1 VGGGALGA
9 SREVVALAERLEA
22 PVVAYRRGHGV
33 VPATHRLHVS
43 LPMAH
48 RLWADADVALGI
60 GTRLFMQQSQW
71 GVDARLKIVRVDI
84 DPEEPHRFHTA
95 DAAIV
100 ADAQEG
106 CAALVKRLS
115 AFVTSRESR
124 AAELAGHRAW
134 FADRLS
140 RLQPQVAFLDTIRAA
155 LPDDAIFV
163 DEVTQIGFASRLAY
177 PVPAPR
183 TYLSPGYQD
192 TLGWGLGAALGAKTA
207 RPDCP
212 VLAIA
217 GDGGFM
223 YQVGELATAVQH
235 NIAVVVVV
243 FDNQAFGNVKLLQEI
258 NFGGRIIAAD
268 LVNPDFVKLA
278 ESFGAA
284 AMRADTPEQLGMAI
298 TRALP
303 LDRPVLIHVP
313 CGPMP
318 SPWGMIHMPRVR
330 D

>member
-1 VGGGALGA
+1 MDVWGRSGTVILDGPPRTPEKPPVDDDQVSAAARLLAASRRPLIVVGGGALGA
-9 SREVVALAERLEA
+9 SREVIALAERLEA
-22 PVVAYRRGHGV
+22 PVVAYRRGQGV
-33 VPATHRLHVS
+33 MPATHRLHVS
-43 LPMAH
+43 LPVAH

-71 GVDARLKIVRVDI
+71 GVDARLKIVRIDI
-84 DPEEPHRFHTA
+84 DPEEPHRFRGA

-106 CAALVKRLS
+106 CAAL
-115 AFVTSRESR
+115 
-124 AAELAGHRAW
+124 
-134 FADRLS
+134 
-140 RLQPQVAFLDTIRAA
+140 
-155 LPDDAIFV
+155 
-163 DEVTQIGFASRLAY
+163 
-177 PVPAPR
+177 
-183 TYLSPGYQD
+183 
-192 TLGWGLGAALGAKTA
+192 GAKTA
-207 RPDCP
+207 KPDCP
-212 VLAIA
+212 VLAIT
-217 GDGGFM
+217 GDGGFL

-235 NIAVVVVV
+235 NIAVIVVV
-243 FDNQAFGNVKLLQEI
+243 FDNRSFGNVRLIQEI

-284 AMRADTPEQLGMAI
+284 AMRADTPEQLGTAI

-303 LDRPVLIHVP
+303 LNRPVLIHVP